1 MLPKLKQKNEVS
13 TLLVPVWHPNFR
25 NFDRLP
31 DVKVVRTA
39 FYINGITAVV
49 ALIMLFWLG
58 YREYQLHDL
67 NRQIADWQRQIDRD
81 RKANTTAV
89 GQYKKFQA
97 EAARVGEVEAFI
109 KSKPIFSDI
118 ILHLA
123 ETLPA
128 TIALD
133 GLDFRDPVFA
143 LRATVRGTP
152 DLASGYAS
160 NYLQQLKADP
170 FFLGKFGEITLA
182 GLNPNPQSGRLQLEM
197 TFRLKQPKKP

>member
-1 MLPKLKQKNEVS
+1 MLPKLKQKSEVS
-13 TLLVPVWHPNFR
+13 APLVPAWHPDFR
-25 NFDRLP
+25 NFERLP
-31 DVKVVRTA
+31 DIKVVRTA
-39 FYINGITAVV
+39 FYTNGIAAVV

-67 NRQIADWQRQIDRD
+67 NRQVADWQRQIDRD
-81 RKANTTAV
+81 RKASTIAV

-97 EAARVGEVEAFI
+97 EAARVGEVDAFI
-109 KSKPIFSDI
+109 KSKPIFSEI

-128 TIALD
+128 SVALD
-133 GLDFRDPVFA
+133 GLDFRDFIFTM
-143 LRATVRGTP
+143 RGTVRGAP

-160 NYLQQLKADP
+160 DYLKKLKADP
-170 FFLGKFGEITLA
+170 VFLGKFSEITLS